1 MATRLIS
8 SAVGIVI
15 GVLVMYFSNTIVL
28 NLAIS
33 IICITMLYELFHA
46 EKCLEYKLF
55 TYMCYILVGVIPI
68 LLFGKFATLDLIFP
82 LCMVFIFSMFAIY
95 IFKHKELNIDKLI
108 FMIGCCGFVSFPMCC
123 MIFIKNLSVEFGTIY
138 MVIALCSAW
147 LADSGAYFVG
157 VSCGKHKLCPEIS
170 PKKTVEGFI
179 GGLLSNGILL
189 CIFCLVY
196 SKFFVPD
203 GIANFEVNYISTFI
217 MGIITGAIGTV
228 GDLTA
233 SLIKR
238 QCGIK
243 DFGKIMP
250 GHGGILDRFDSVLF
264 VVPFV
269 FLYLN
274 YIGIFNVP
282 TV

>member
-8 SAVGIVI
+8 SGVGIVI
-15 GVLVMYFSNTIVL
+15 GVLVMIFSDTIVL
-28 NLAIS
+28 NLAIAL
-33 IICITMLYELFHA
+33 ICVGMLHELFHA
-46 EKCLEYKLF
+46 EGCDRYKTF
-55 TYMCYILVGVIPI
+55 VYMCYTLVALIPI
-68 LLFGKFATLDLIFP
+68 LLYQKFSYLQLIFP
-82 LCMVFIFSMFAIY
+82 VCMVFVFLIFATY
-95 IFKHKELNIDKLI
+95 IFKHKELNLDRLI
-108 FMIGCCGFVSFPMCC
+108 FMVGCCGFVSFPMCC
-123 MIFIKNLSVEFGTIY
+123 MIFIKNLDAQLGTIY

-157 VSCGKHKLCPEIS
+157 TFCGKHKLCPEIS
-170 PKKTVEGFI
+170 PKKTIEGFI
-179 GGLLSNGILL
+179 GGLISNGILL
-189 CIFCLVY
+189 CVFVLVY
-196 SKFFVPD
+196 SKFFAPTD
-203 GIANFEVNYISTFI
+203 LAVNYVSTFI

-238 QCGIK
+238 QCNIK

-274 YIGIFNVP
+274 YIGIFSR
-282 TV
+282 

>member
-8 SAVGIVI
+8 SGIGIVI
-15 GVLVMYFSNTIVL
+15 GILVMVLSDTIVL
-28 NLAIS
+28 NLAVS
-33 IICITMLYELFHA
+33 VVCVMMLHELFHA
-46 EKCLEYKLF
+46 EGCSRHKTF
-55 TYMCYILVGVIPI
+55 VYMCYGLVAVIPI
-68 LLFGKFATLDLIFP
+68 LLYSKLTYLELIFP
-82 LCMVFIFSMFAIY
+82 VCMIFVFLIFTVY
-95 IFKHKELNIDKLI
+95 IFKHKELNIDRLI

-123 MIFIKNLSVEFGTIY
+123 MISLKNLDAQLGTIY

-157 VSCGKHKLCPEIS
+157 TFCGKHKLCPEIS

-179 GGLLSNGILL
+179 GGVLSNGILL
-189 CIFCLVY
+189 CIFALVY
-196 SKFFVPD
+196 SRFFAPMD
-203 GIANFEVNYISTFI
+203 LTVNYVSVFI
-217 MGIITGAIGTV
+217 MGVVTGIIGTI

-238 QCGIK
+238 QCNIK

-250 GHGGILDRFDSVLF
+250 GHGGVLDRFDSVLF

-269 FLYLN
+269 YLYLN
-274 YIGIFNVP
+274 YIGIF
-282 TV
+282 TR

>member
-1 MATRLIS
+1 LATRLIS
-8 SAVGIVI
+8 SGVGIVI
-15 GVLVMYFSNTIVL
+15 GVLVMIFSDTIVL
-28 NLAIS
+28 NLAIAL
-33 IICITMLYELFHA
+33 ICVGMLHELFHA
-46 EKCLEYKLF
+46 EGCDRYKTF
-55 TYMCYILVGVIPI
+55 VYMCYTLVALIPI
-68 LLFGKFATLDLIFP
+68 LLYQKFSYLQLIFP
-82 LCMVFIFSMFAIY
+82 VCMVFVFLIFATY
-95 IFKHKELNIDKLI
+95 IFKHKELNLDRLI

-123 MIFIKNLSVEFGTIY
+123 MIFIKNLDAQLGTIY

-157 VSCGKHKLCPEIS
+157 TFCGKHKLCPEIS

-179 GGLLSNGILL
+179 GGLISNGILL
-189 CIFCLVY
+189 CVFVLVY
-196 SKFFVPD
+196 SKFFAPTD
-203 GIANFEVNYISTFI
+203 LTVNYVSTFI

-238 QCGIK
+238 QCNIK

-274 YIGIFNVP
+274 YIGIFSR
-282 TV
+282 

>member
-1 MATRLIS
+1 MCL
-8 SAVGIVI
+8 
-15 GVLVMYFSNTIVL
+15 SNTIVL
-28 NLAIS
+28 NIALS
-33 IICITMLYELFHA
+33 FICVVMLQELFHA
-46 EKCLEYKLF
+46 ENCIQYKTF
-55 TYMCYILVGVIPI
+55 AYMCYTLVALIP
-68 LLFGKFATLDLIFP
+68 LLLYRSIAKFDLIFP
-82 LCMVFIFSMFAIY
+82 ICMIFVFSMFVVY
-95 IFKHKELNIDKLI
+95 IFKHNELNIDKLI
-108 FMIGCCGFVSFPMCC
+108 FMIGSCGFISFPMCC
-123 MIFIKNLSVEFGTIY
+123 MIFIKNLDTQLGTIY

-170 PKKTVEGFI
+170 PKKTIEGFI

-189 CIFCLVY
+189 CVFCLVY
-196 SKFFVPD
+196 FSFFD
-203 GIANFEVNYISTFI
+203 KTGADVNYISVFV
-217 MGIITGAIGTV
+217 MGVITGAIGTV

-250 GHGGILDRFDSVLF
+250 GHGGLLDRFDSVLF

-269 FLYLN
+269 YLYLE
-274 YIGIFNVP
+274 YVGIFAIA
-282 TV
+282 

>member
-1 MATRLIS
+1 MAIRLIS
-8 SAVGIVI
+8 SAVGIII
-15 GVLVMYFSNTIVL
+15 GVIVMYFSNTIIL

-33 IICITMLYELFHA
+33 VICIIMIYELFHA
-46 EKCLEYKLF
+46 EKCADYKLF
-55 TYMCYILVGVIPI
+55 SSMCYILVGVIPI
-68 LLFGKFATLDLIFP
+68 LLFGKIATLNLLFPICMIF
-82 LCMVFIFSMFAIY
+82 VFLMFAIY
-95 IFKHKELNIDKLI
+95 IFKHKQLNIDKLI

-170 PKKTVEGFI
+170 PKKTIEGFV

-189 CIFCLVY
+189 CVFCLVY
-196 SKFFVPD
+196 SKFFAPID
-203 GIANFEVNYISTFI
+203 IDVNYVSTFI
-217 MGIITGAIGTV
+217 MGVITGAIGTI

-269 FLYLN
+269 YLYLN
-274 YIGIFNVP
+274 YIGIFSVP
-282 TV
+282 VLQ